1 MQVKPA
7 QATLN
12 ALGDGH
18 VMAELAQAI
27 HEAIGAVNA
36 QNKAATV
43 ILTVTIAPMKKQG
56 RLVDAPLLMSG
67 EVSTKLPKPDP
78 AQTLFYL
85 DDDGNPTRTQT
96 RQPDLPLS
104 ISPAKEQISNG

>member
-1 MQVKPA
+1 MQIKPA

-12 ALGDGH
+12 ALNDGH
-18 VMAELAQAI
+18 VMSELAEAI
-27 HEAIGAVNA
+27 HDAIAAVNEY
-36 QNKAATV
+36 NKAATV
-43 ILTVTIAPMKKQG
+43 TLTVTIAPMKKEG
-56 RLVDAPLLMSG
+56 RLVDAPLLLSG
-67 EVSTKLPKPDP
+67 EVSTKLPKPEP

-104 ISPAKEQISNG
+104 IAPPAQEQSNG